1 MKNRIKDKLRSRTG
15 ASITYA
21 LLIFLV
27 CAVVGSA
34 VLVAGTTAAGRMSEI
49 AEYDQ
54 RYYAVTSAARL
65 LIDLIDGNTVTIIKR
80 DDSRVSPS
88 VSYYYLD
95 GSGAE
100 HSITPGATF
109 DSIPIQTSYQLMS
122 NGNPNNVFYL
132 TTSNAVIND
141 IIKLDITE
149 TVVPGVSNPKYG
161 EMTIKISKTTGTSPN
176 SRVYS
181 IDLIFNLDYNVLPPD
196 TENVTDSNGSIIAT
210 VTTTTGTYTWH
221 LRDIRVDGSQRW
233 T

>member
-1 MKNRIKDKLRSRTG
+1 MKRIRRKLNNQTG

-34 VLVAGTTAAGRMSEI
+34 VLVAGTTAAGRMSEV

-54 RYYAVTSAARL
+54 RYYAVTSASRL
-65 LIDLIDGNTVTIIKR
+65 MIDLVDGKTATIIKR

-88 VSYYYLD
+88 VTYFYLD
-95 GSGAE
+95 GSGTE
-100 HSITPGATF
+100 NPIISGASF
-109 DSIPIQTSYQLMS
+109 DSIPIQTAYQLMI
-122 NGNPNNVFYL
+122 GNNANNVFNL
-132 TTSNAVIND
+132 TTSNAAINE
-141 IIKLDITE
+141 IIKSDITE
-149 TVVPGVSNPKYG
+149 TVVSSLSNPKYG

-176 SRVYS
+176 SRVYC
-181 IDLIFNLDYNVLPPD
+181 IDLIFNLDYNVLSD
-196 TENVTDSNGSIIAT
+196 TENVTDSDGNIIAT

-221 LRDIRVDGSQRW
+221 LRDIQVVGSQRW